1 MGIITNKGELL
12 FNKTFSGFIFY
23 FSGFSKKSRYI
34 CLEQITFVPGLNKK
48 SMNRNVKLIS
58 ILSLG
63 LMLGACGGNSSS
75 QEEAIIVKTATANTY
90 SNETVKEFPI
100 ITQPF
105 RTTELSFR
113 VSGPIDRLDV
123 YAGNYYRR
131 GDIIAEID
139 PRDYRIR
146 RERAEAVY
154 RQAKA
159 EYERISA
166 LYQKNNLSASTYEK
180 ARAEYTSAKAAFD
193 TAVNEL
199 EDTRLVAPFNGYV
212 GEVYV
217 EKFQDVKASQPV
229 LTFIDIDQ
237 LKIEAYVTQDIAYR
251 VQPRQNV
258 LLTLDVQPD
267 TELEAQIA
275 EVSKGTTQ
283 NNLSYLVTA
292 LFPNKEARLLA
303 GMSGK
308 IRFEES
314 TSELSD
320 STATGEHL
328 VCIPQ
333 TALCNRP
340 TVGSYVWTVHPESEI
355 VSQRKVSVSKLLPHG
370 NAGITAGLQPGEIVA
385 TSSLR
390 FLSDGMKVKIQ

>member
-1 MGIITNKGELL
+1 M
-12 FNKTFSGFIFY
+12 FNKTFSGFISN
-23 FSGFSKKSRYI
+23 FSGFSKK
-34 CLEQITFVPGLNKK
+34 VPAYLSETNYFRPRIKQK

-63 LMLGACGGNSSS
+63 LMLGACSGNSSS
-75 QEEAIIVKTATANTY
+75 QEETIIVKTATANTY

-154 RQAKA
+154 RQSKA

-193 TAVNEL
+193 TAINEL

-292 LFPNKEARLLA
+292 LLPNKEARLLA

-320 STATGEHL
+320 STATGEHW

-340 TVGSYVWTVHPESEI
+340 TVGSYVWTVHPESGI

-370 NAGITAGLQPGEIVA
+370 NGGITAGLQPGEIVA

>member
-1 MGIITNKGELL
+1 
-12 FNKTFSGFIFY
+12 
-23 FSGFSKKSRYI
+23 
-34 CLEQITFVPGLNKK
+34 
-48 SMNRNVKLIS
+48 MNRNVTFIS

-63 LMLGACGGNSSS
+63 LLLGACSNNSSS
-75 QEEAIIVKTATANTY
+75 QEETLIVKTATASTY

-180 ARAEYTSAKAAFD
+180 ARAEYTSAKTAFD

-199 EDTRLVAPFNGYV
+199 EDTRLIAPFNGYV

-217 EKFQDVKASQPV
+217 EKFQEVKASQPV
-229 LTFIDIDQ
+229 LTFIDIGQ

-258 LLTLDVQPD
+258 QLTLDVQPNMK
-267 TELEAQIA
+267 LKAQIA

-292 LFPNKEARLLA
+292 LLPNKEARLLA

-308 IRFEES
+308 GRFEE
-314 TSELSD
+314 TFPELSD
-320 STATGEHL
+320 STATQL

-340 TVGSYVWTVHPESEI
+340 TVGSYVWAIHPESGI
-355 VSQRKVSVSKLLPHG
+355 VSQRKVTVSSLLPHG

-390 FLSDGMKVKIQ
+390 FLSDGMKVKTQ

>member
-1 MGIITNKGELL
+1 
-12 FNKTFSGFIFY
+12 
-23 FSGFSKKSRYI
+23 
-34 CLEQITFVPGLNKK
+34 
-48 SMNRNVKLIS
+48 MNRNVKLIS

-292 LFPNKEARLLA
+292 LLPNKEVRLLA

-308 IRFEES
+308 IRFE
-314 TSELSD
+314 D
-320 STATGEHL
+320 L

-340 TVGSYVWTVHPESEI
+340 TVGSYVWTVHPESGI

>member
-1 MGIITNKGELL
+1 M
-12 FNKTFSGFIFY
+12 FNKTFSGFISN
-23 FSGFSKKSRYI
+23 FSGFSKK
-34 CLEQITFVPGLNKK
+34 VPAYLSETNYFRPRIKQK

-63 LMLGACGGNSSS
+63 LMLGACSGNSSS
-75 QEEAIIVKTATANTY
+75 QEETIIVKTATANTY

-267 TELEAQIA
+267 AELEAQIA

-292 LFPNKEARLLA
+292 LLPNKEARLLA

-320 STATGEHL
+320 STATGEHW

-333 TALCNRP
+333 TALCNHP
-340 TVGSYVWTVHPESEI
+340 TVGSYVWTVHPESGI

>member
-1 MGIITNKGELL
+1 M
-12 FNKTFSGFIFY
+12 FNKTFSGFISN
-23 FSGFSKKSRYI
+23 FSGFSKK
-34 CLEQITFVPGLNKK
+34 VPVYLSETNYFRPRIKQK

-63 LMLGACGGNSSS
+63 LMLGACSGNSSS
-75 QEEAIIVKTATANTY
+75 QEETIIVKTATANTY

-180 ARAEYTSAKAAFD
+180 ARAEYTSAKTAFD

-267 TELEAQIA
+267 AELEAQIA

-292 LFPNKEARLLA
+292 LLPNKEARLLA

-320 STATGEHL
+320 STATGEHW

-340 TVGSYVWTVHPESEI
+340 TVGSYVWTVHPESGI

-390 FLSDGMKVKIQ
+390 FLSEGMKVKIQ

>member
-1 MGIITNKGELL
+1 
-12 FNKTFSGFIFY
+12 
-23 FSGFSKKSRYI
+23 
-34 CLEQITFVPGLNKK
+34 
-48 SMNRNVKLIS
+48 MNRNVKLIS

-75 QEEAIIVKTATANTY
+75 QEETIIVKTATASTY
-90 SNETVKEFPI
+90 SNETAI

-292 LFPNKEARLLA
+292 LLPNKEARLLA

-314 TSELSD
+314 A
-320 STATGEHL
+320 ATGEHL

-340 TVGSYVWTVHPESEI
+340 TVGSYVWTVHPESGI

>member
-1 MGIITNKGELL
+1 M
-12 FNKTFSGFIFY
+12 FNKTFSGFISN
-23 FSGFSKKSRYI
+23 FSGFSKK
-34 CLEQITFVPGLNKK
+34 VPAYLSETNYFRPRIKQK

-63 LMLGACGGNSSS
+63 LMLGACSGNSSS
-75 QEEAIIVKTATANTY
+75 QEETIIVKTATANTY

-154 RQAKA
+154 RQSKA

-267 TELEAQIA
+267 AELEAQIA

-292 LFPNKEARLLA
+292 LLPNKEARLLA

-340 TVGSYVWTVHPESEI
+340 TVGSYVWTVHPESGI

>member
-1 MGIITNKGELL
+1 
-12 FNKTFSGFIFY
+12 
-23 FSGFSKKSRYI
+23 
-34 CLEQITFVPGLNKK
+34 
-48 SMNRNVKLIS
+48 MNRNVKLIS

-63 LMLGACGGNSSS
+63 LILGACGGNSSS
-75 QEEAIIVKTATANTY
+75 QEEAIIVKTATASTY

-180 ARAEYTSAKAAFD
+180 ARAEYTSAKAVFD

-217 EKFQDVKASQPV
+217 EKFQDVKA
-229 LTFIDIDQ
+229 
-237 LKIEAYVTQDIAYR
+237 
-251 VQPRQNV
+251 
-258 LLTLDVQPD
+258 
-267 TELEAQIA
+267 
-275 EVSKGTTQ
+275 
-283 NNLSYLVTA
+283 
-292 LFPNKEARLLA
+292 
-303 GMSGK
+303 
-308 IRFEES
+308 
-314 TSELSD
+314 TS
-320 STATGEHL
+320 
-328 VCIPQ
+328 P
-333 TALCNRP
+333 
-340 TVGSYVWTVHPESEI
+340 Y
-355 VSQRKVSVSKLLPHG
+355 
-370 NAGITAGLQPGEIVA
+370 
-385 TSSLR
+385 
-390 FLSDGMKVKIQ
+390 

>member
-1 MGIITNKGELL
+1 M
-12 FNKTFSGFIFY
+12 FNKTFSGFISN
-23 FSGFSKKSRYI
+23 FSGFSKK
-34 CLEQITFVPGLNKK
+34 VPAYLSETNYFRPRIKQK
-48 SMNRNVKLIS
+48 SMNQNVKLIS

-63 LMLGACGGNSSS
+63 LMLGACSGNSSS
-75 QEEAIIVKTATANTY
+75 QEETIIVKTATANTY

-146 RERAEAVY
+146 REHAEAVY
-154 RQAKA
+154 RQSKA

-267 TELEAQIA
+267 AELEAQIA

-292 LFPNKEARLLA
+292 LLPNKEARLLA

-320 STATGEHL
+320 STATGEHW

-340 TVGSYVWTVHPESEI
+340 TVGSYVWTVHPESGI

-390 FLSDGMKVKIQ
+390 FLSEGMKVKIQ